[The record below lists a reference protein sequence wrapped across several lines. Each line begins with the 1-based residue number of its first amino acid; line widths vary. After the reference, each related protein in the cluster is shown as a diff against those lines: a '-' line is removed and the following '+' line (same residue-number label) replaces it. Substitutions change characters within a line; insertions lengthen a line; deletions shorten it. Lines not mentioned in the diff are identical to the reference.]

1 MERNDDNTRR
11 QHVPGAP
18 GRDNQNAV
26 SAVAIAGSL
35 LVVLGAILFGIFGPR
50 ITERAARNPRV
61 AVGDVVD
68 VASVLHLRV
77 ITRLIHNP
85 DPPPLD
91 DSDLDSRVERMFDMN
106 VSLPDVPSLGYE
118 LVGVEAVELPG
129 WSDSLQLTWM
139 QPNPERR
146 PGDPLG
152 FIDLYLLRDTG
163 QYVIYDM
170 FSRPMPLIS
179 GDIYQ
184 SDQSDLAEFQL
195 PSLVWSDGSM
205 LYLACFTT
213 EIELDSM
220 RNLVEEQLRMGG
232 DSADK

>member
-1 MERNDDNTRR
+1 M
-11 QHVPGAP
+11 
-18 GRDNQNAV
+18 
-26 SAVAIAGSL
+26 
-35 LVVLGAILFGIFGPR
+35 
-50 ITERAARNPRV
+50 
-61 AVGDVVD
+61 
-68 VASVLHLRV
+68 
-77 ITRLIHNP
+77 
-85 DPPPLD
+85 
-91 DSDLDSRVERMFDMN
+91 
-106 VSLPDVPSLGYE
+106 
-118 LVGVEAVELPG
+118 
-129 WSDSLQLTWM
+129 
-139 QPNPERR
+139 
-146 PGDPLG
+146 
-152 FIDLYLLRDTG
+152 
-163 QYVIYDM
+163 IYDM